1 MDFNTIPAGEDVTK
15 AFNAIIEIPADGLPI
30 KYEADKAL
38 NVMRVDRFLSTSTR
52 YPVNYGF
59 VPGTLSKDGDPVDVL
74 VLSPYPIMAGALVQC
89 RPIGLMKMTDEA
101 GEDAKVVAV
110 PIDRVCAA
118 TSDITSLSKLPKA
131 LLERIEHFFSQY
143 KALEPGK
150 WVRFEGWEGKEQ
162 ACQELLDGV
171 AAYRNHD
178 GAHQ

>member
-1 MDFNTIPAGEDVTK
+1 MDFNTIPAGDDVTQ
-15 AFNAIIEIPADGLPI
+15 AFNAIIEIPADGLPV

-38 NVMRVDRFLSTSTR
+38 NVIRVDRFLSTSMQ

-59 VPGTLSKDGDPVDVL
+59 VPGTLSRDGDPVDVL
-74 VLSPYPIMAGALVQC
+74 VVTPYPIMAGALVQC

-118 TSDITSLSKLPKA
+118 TSDITDLKGLPKA
-131 LLERIEHFFSQY
+131 LVARIEHFFCQY

-150 WVRFEGWEGKEQ
+150 WVRFEGWGGKEEAQ
-162 ACQELLDGV
+162 KELLDGV
-171 AAYRNHD
+171 AAYGRHE
-178 GAHQ
+178 